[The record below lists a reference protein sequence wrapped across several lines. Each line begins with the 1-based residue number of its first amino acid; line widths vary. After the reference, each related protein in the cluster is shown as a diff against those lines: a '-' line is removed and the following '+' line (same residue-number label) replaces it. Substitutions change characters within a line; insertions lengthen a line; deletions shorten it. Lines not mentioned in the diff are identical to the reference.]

1 MSNPERNTPRPLR
14 HPAFRSLLALLASGG
29 LLAAQDSSVEFS
41 DQPAFEQA
49 FTALKPSGEITGGV
63 SPMSTGEIVFDKGGK
78 GSISYI
84 LNPAGPHPAAADAAI
99 TVTAAFRLVGSWDVG
114 SFGLWAGVD
123 PDKTNGW
130 LALANLLSPNEV
142 RIRIFGRDATT
153 GREKLPPPILDQ
165 TVQTRSTLEK
175 SAFYRLR
182 LMIKTEKD
190 RSAIRVS
197 LLSDSSD
204 ETLAEVQT
212 AESGSTPAAGG
223 LVGVRLAG
231 ERVLWKNLSIS
242 RRPE

>member
-1 MSNPERNTPRPLR
+1 MSNPKRNTLR
-14 HPAFRSLLALLASGG
+14 SLHHYAFRGLLILLASGG
-29 LLAAQDSSVEFS
+29 LLAAQDSSFEFS

-49 FTALKPSGEITGGV
+49 FTALKPSGGITGSV

-84 LNPAGPHPAAADAAI
+84 LNPAGAHSTAADAAI
-99 TVTAAFRLVGSWDVG
+99 TVTAAFRLVGSWDIG

-123 PDKTNGW
+123 ADKTSGW

-142 RIRIFGRDATT
+142 RIRIFGRNAVPD
-153 GREKLPPPILDQ
+153 REKLPPPILDQ

-175 SAFYRLR
+175 SAFVRLR
-182 LMIKTEKD
+182 LMIKAEKD
-190 RSAIRVS
+190 SHAIRVS

-204 ETLAEVQT
+204 EILAEVQAT
-212 AESGSTPAAGG
+212 EGGSSPAAGG

-242 RRPE
+242 RQPK

>member
-1 MSNPERNTPRPLR
+1 MSNPKPNTLCSL
-14 HPAFRSLLALLASGG
+14 HHYAFRGFLILLASGG
-29 LLAAQDSSVEFS
+29 LLAAQDSSFEFS

-49 FTALKPSGEITGGV
+49 FTALKPSGEITSSV

-84 LNPAGPHPAAADAAI
+84 LNPTGAHPTAADAAI

-123 PDKTNGW
+123 SDKTNGW

-142 RIRIFGRDATT
+142 RIRIFGRDAAP
-153 GREKLPPPILDQ
+153 GREKLPQPLLDQ

-175 SAFYRLR
+175 SAFVRLR
-182 LMIKTEKD
+182 LMIKAEKD
-190 RSAIRVS
+190 SSAIRVS

-204 ETLAEVQT
+204 EILAEVQT
-212 AESGSTPAAGG
+212 TEGGSSPVVGG